1 MILIAWFIPMAAAA
15 AGQLASYFISRG
27 DVARQNR
34 YNSPA
39 EQIKRLR
46 KSGLP
51 LAGSRYIQSQQT
63 SLPDTSG
70 IQGAAN
76 TIGSYLGQKKIIQE
90 IKNLDANTAKT
101 WADALI
107 SDTKGR
113 LDIEISNWLRDSEKI
128 GPNYQPKNNL
138 EKNLIQEQQVKL
150 AELAGRTISNRIA
163 ETESDL
169 KEWLADKDYLTLE
182 WTTRMDNAIR
192 DLEIKNLL
200 FDSEKKLIEFRNNFL
215 DGLTKRRKEGNLDPN
230 SFRSFM
236 GDLATMI
243 ILGQGNLQGFK

>member
-1 MILIAWFIPMAAAA
+1 MIDKFLPSVIRGI
-15 AGQLASYFISRG
+15 GGLASYFMSEAAIQ
-27 DVARQNR
+27 RQNR
-34 YNSPA
+34 YNLPKN
-39 EQIKRLR
+39 QIQRLR
-46 KSGLP
+46 EAGIP
-51 LAGSRYIQSQQT
+51 LVAAKYFENTQT

-70 IQGAAN
+70 IQYASEGLS
-76 TIGSYLGQKKIIQE
+76 SYIDTQKKQKEIQN
-90 IKNLDANTAKT
+90 IDANTAKT

-113 LDIEISNWLRDSEKI
+113 LDIEISNWLRDAEKL
-128 GPNYQPKNNL
+128 GPNYKPKNNL

-150 AELAGRTISNRIA
+150 AELAGRTITNRIA
-163 ETESDL
+163 ETEADL
-169 KEWLADKDYLTLE
+169 KEWLAGKDYLTLE

-230 SFRSFM
+230 SFRAFM